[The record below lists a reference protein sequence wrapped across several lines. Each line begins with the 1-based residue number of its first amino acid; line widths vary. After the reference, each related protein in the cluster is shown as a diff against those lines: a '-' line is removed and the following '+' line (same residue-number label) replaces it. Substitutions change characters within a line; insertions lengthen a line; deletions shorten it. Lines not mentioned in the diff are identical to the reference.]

1 MGVYISRFEV
11 RNMGL
16 GSSFPRGPMP
26 RLQRRSRRLWRD
38 MVEVSRSGAARR
50 TIICRYVRQSTARIA
65 RTAMNIVIC
74 RTFSRA
80 VLLLV
85 IARGRWVID
94 CYDKYRPCIARIGCS
109 VLGGFRPSPGHC
121 GQCCCGFSLLSIA
134 SSRRSTSARRVK
146 ASCKVG
152 IESRPVGSLENSKRM
167 ASRKSSF
174 SSKICFALAVP
185 TTRLLRTGFR
195 ISKATNSAASKKEA
209 SWNLGCSH
217 HPTCVM

>member
-1 MGVYISRFEV
+1 MVPLLLYQRTDEW
-11 RNMGL
+11 
-16 GSSFPRGPMP
+16 GS
-26 RLQRRSRRLWRD
+26 
-38 MVEVSRSGAARR
+38 EYEAALSVAK
-50 TIICRYVRQSTARIA
+50 TSQSTDRID
-65 RTAMNIVIC
+65 RTVHNVAIC
-74 RTFSRA
+74 RTFLGA

-85 IARGRWVID
+85 IVRGRWVID
-94 CYDKYRPCIARIGCS
+94 RYDKNRPCIARIGRG
-109 VLGGFRPSPGHC
+109 VLGDFRPSPGHRGQC
-121 GQCCCGFSLLSIA
+121 GRCCCGFSLLSIA

-185 TTRLLRTGFR
+185 ATRLLRTGFR